1 MKAYCYI
8 LHSDSLNRYY
18 VGSTI
23 LTTEERLERH
33 LESYY
38 GVLKYTHGRKDWKV
52 FLEIECKTH
61 AQARRI
67 ESHIK
72 KMKSKIYIQN
82 MKDYPEMIDKLLE
95 RYLEAQD

>member
-8 LHSDSLNRYY
+8 LHSDSLNRFY

-23 LTTEERLERH
+23 LTIEKRLERH

-38 GVLKYTHGRKDWKV
+38 GKLKYTHGTKDWKLY
-52 FLEIECKTH
+52 LEIECITY

-72 KMKSKIYIQN
+72 RMKSKTYIQN
-82 MKDYPEMIDKLLE
+82 MKKYPEILDKLLR
-95 RYLEAQD
+95 RYHEAQD